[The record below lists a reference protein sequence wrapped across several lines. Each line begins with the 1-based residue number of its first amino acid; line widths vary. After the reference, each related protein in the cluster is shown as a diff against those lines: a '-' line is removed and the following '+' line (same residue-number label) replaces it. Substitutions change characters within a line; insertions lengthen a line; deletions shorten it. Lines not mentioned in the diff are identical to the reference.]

1 MAVSKKIHILHLEDS
16 PRDAELIHGQLTA
29 GGLDFDVA
37 HVETR
42 EHYLTAL
49 AKETYDLI
57 LVDYNMPGYD
67 GAAAL
72 RLAKEVHPFAPVIM
86 VSGDIGED
94 KAIACL
100 HAGATDYILK
110 QHSARLV
117 PAIHRALAECREKAR
132 GRQAYE
138 ALRDTA
144 AQLEH
149 AQGVARLGSWVFDLA
164 TSRFTC
170 SAQTFSIYGL
180 APKDF
185 LIAEDFTA
193 CVHPDDRKFLHR
205 SWEAVVQEGRTYDLV
220 FRIVVNGADK
230 WVHERAVLE
239 RTDDGSPTRVVGMS
253 QDVTEREL
261 QRNALAASEHFLRAS
276 LSALPDRIVVL
287 DEVGRILKNNRAWRE
302 FVEESGLAF
311 ASVDEGT
318 NYLAVC
324 EQAAKQGV
332 HSATEI
338 GALVRD
344 LLQDRRADGS
354 VEYALGA
361 ASKQRWFLCRGVR
374 FENAGKARVVVSHT
388 NITALRQAEAALR
401 KLNEDLEETVRKRT
415 SELERANRAKSE
427 FLAAMSHEIR
437 TPMNGVIGM
446 IDVLRQSSIRGDQ
459 VEMVEVIRDSAFSL
473 LSIIGDILDY
483 SKIEA
488 GRLEVEHIPMHVEDV
503 AEQVCV
509 ILDRIAQK
517 AETELTIFIDP
528 TIPFEV
534 TGDPN
539 RLRQVLVNLL
549 SNAIKFSRGHTS
561 RARVRLRASVSERDA
576 DRVVVQFSVSDNG
589 IGMDVATVARL
600 FSPFTQA
607 DASTTR
613 RFGGTGLGL
622 AISRRLVELMGGR
635 IAVQSAPGEGSVFSI
650 WLPFAPL
657 VEKRDAQ
664 EQVSDVRGLACVAV
678 GGHDGLADDLA
689 AHLVDAGAN
698 VHREPDMASAR
709 EHVDRHSRGLLVLV
723 VDAGDQHPSPE
734 ELRATL
740 RVRPE
745 LNVRLVIVVVE
756 RGQRRKP
763 RRIANDMVTLDGNVL
778 RRKTFLAAV
787 ATAAGRGT
795 LEAPPDAAG
804 RAREQVA
811 LLSRE
816 EALRQGRLI
825 LVVEDNE
832 TNQKVILAQ
841 LHTLGFMA
849 DVAGD
854 GRDALRRW
862 SDCAYGLVLTDLH
875 MPEMDGYQL
884 TAAIRAAERGTRH
897 TPIIALTANTVMG
910 EADRCHEAGMD
921 DYASKP
927 LPLADLKSILGK
939 WMPVAVPAPES
950 ADADSSASPP
960 EVMAVIPVDVGV
972 LKKLVGNDAATIRV
986 VLQDFRVSAANIV
999 TDLRAACAARQP
1011 KAAGASAHKLKSS
1024 ARAVGALA
1032 LGELCADMERAG
1044 KAGDGAALYELLPA
1058 FETEMS
1064 AVDTAIGRFLA
1075 DESGVRAP

>member
-1 MAVSKKIHILHLEDS
+1 MPVTRKIHILHLEDN
-16 PRDAELIHGQLTA
+16 PRDAELIHSQLTA
-29 GGLDFDVA
+29 GGLDFDAV

-42 EHYLTAL
+42 EQYLAAL
-49 AKETYDLI
+49 AKTSYDLI

-67 GAAAL
+67 GGTAL
-72 RLAKEVHPFAPVIM
+72 RLAQQVHPYVPVIM
-86 VSGDIGED
+86 VSGDIGEET
-94 KAIACL
+94 AIACL

-110 QHSARLV
+110 QRSARLV
-117 PAIHRALAECREKAR
+117 PAIHRALAESREKAR
-132 GRQAYE
+132 GRQAYA
-138 ALRDTA
+138 ALRETA

-149 AQGVARLGSWVFDLA
+149 AQTVARLGSWEFDLA

-180 APKDF
+180 APREF
-185 LIAEDFTA
+185 LVSADFTA

-220 FRIVVNGADK
+220 FRVVVNGAEK

-239 RTDDGSPTRVVGMS
+239 RAEDGSPQRVVGMS

-261 QRNALAASEHFLRAS
+261 QRNALAASEQFLRAS

-287 DEVGRILKNNRAWRE
+287 DEEGRILKNNRAWRE
-302 FVEESGLAF
+302 FVEGSGLVIAN
-311 ASVDEGT
+311 VDDGA
-318 NYLAVC
+318 NYFDVC
-324 EQAAKQGV
+324 KQAADQGMP
-332 HSATEI
+332 SAAEV
-338 GALVRD
+338 GEMVRD
-344 LLQDRRADGS
+344 LLHGRRAEGS
-354 VEYALGA
+354 VEYDIQA
-361 ASKQRWFLCRGVR
+361 ASKQLWFLCRGVR
-374 FENAGKARVVVSHT
+374 FENAGKARAVVAHT
-388 NITALRQAEAALR
+388 NITDLRNAETALR
-401 KLNEDLEETVRKRT
+401 KLNEGLEETVIKRT
-415 SELERANRAKSE
+415 AELERANRAKSE

-459 VEMVEVIRDSAFSL
+459 IEMVDVIRESAFSL

-488 GRLEVEHIPMHVEDV
+488 GRLDVERIPMQVENV
-503 AEQVCV
+503 AEQVCA

-517 AETELTIFIDP
+517 AEIELAIFIDP

-534 TGDPN
+534 LGDPN

-549 SNAIKFSRGHTS
+549 SNAIKFSRGHAS
-561 RARVRLRASVSERDA
+561 RARVRLRATVAERDA

-589 IGMDVATVARL
+589 IGMDAATVARL
-600 FSPFTQA
+600 FNPFTQA

-635 IAVQSAPGEGSVFSI
+635 VDVQSTPGEGSVFTI
-650 WLPFAPL
+650 RLPFTPL
-657 VEKRDAQ
+657 QEKRDAL
-664 EQVSDVRGLACVAV
+664 EQAADVKGLACVTV
-678 GGHDGLADDLA
+678 GDNGLADDLA
-689 AHLVDAGAN
+689 AHLVHAGAN
-698 VHREPDMASAR
+698 VHREPDIASAGK
-709 EHVDRHSRGLLVLV
+709 HADRYSPGLLVLV
-723 VDAGDQHPSPE
+723 VDAGDQPLSPE
-734 ELRATL
+734 ELRTTV

-745 LNVRLVIVVVE
+745 LDVRLVIVVAE
-756 RGQRRKP
+756 RGQRRRP
-763 RRIANDMVTLDGNVL
+763 RRIADGLVMVDGNVL
-778 RRKTFLAAV
+778 RRKTLLAAV

-795 LEAPPDAAG
+795 LDSPADAGGQA
-804 RAREQVA
+804 RAQVA

-816 EALRQGRLI
+816 ETLRQGRLI

-841 LHTLGFMA
+841 LHTLGFAA

-854 GRDALRRW
+854 GREALRRW
-862 SDCAYGLVLTDLH
+862 SECAYGLVLTDLH

-910 EADRCHEAGMD
+910 EDDRCREAGMD

-927 LPLADLKSILGK
+927 LPLADLKSLLEK
-939 WMPVAVPAPES
+939 WMPVAVPTPALPE
-950 ADADSSASPP
+950 ANSSASPP
-960 EVMAVIPVDVGV
+960 EAMAVTAVDVGV
-972 LKKLVGNDAATIRV
+972 LKKLVGDDAATIRE
-986 VLQDFRVSAANIV
+986 VLQDFRASAVKIV
-999 TDLRAACAARQP
+999 TELRAACAARQP
-1011 KAAGASAHKLKSS
+1011 KVAGAAAHKLKSS

-1044 KAGDGAALYELLPA
+1044 KAGDGAALFEQLPA

-1064 AVDTAIGRFLA
+1064 AVDTAIARFLA